1 MDIYVKTHVNLLL
14 RLSREAHEASISI
27 KRYESI
33 AKGISDIL
41 NTIVKY
47 HGIFYLRHAVYF
59 TSLKLG
65 HALGPIN
72 ENIMAKLI
80 KLGYLLSSPS
90 YAPSGP
96 DGPRTST
103 GCAMQD
109 VQP

>member
-1 MDIYVKTHVNLLL
+1 MDIYVKTNVTLVL

-27 KRYESI
+27 KRYVSI

-47 HGIFYLRHAVYF
+47 HGIFYLRHIVYF

-72 ENIMAKLI
+72 RDIMTKLI
-80 KLGYLLSSPS
+80 KH
-90 YAPSGP
+90 
-96 DGPRTST
+96 
-103 GCAMQD
+103 GCIVTKIIYIYIYIYINYMI
-109 VQP
+109 P